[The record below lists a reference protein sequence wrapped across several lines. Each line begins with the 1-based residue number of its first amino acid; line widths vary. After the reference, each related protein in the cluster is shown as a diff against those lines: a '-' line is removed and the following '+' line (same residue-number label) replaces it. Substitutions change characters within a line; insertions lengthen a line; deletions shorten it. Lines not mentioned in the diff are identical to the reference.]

1 MVMVIICFFL
11 YKNLNLLNNYIIN
24 LVFNHFPFA
33 GIQGDVLFKLSIKSN
48 ATTGPPEKME
58 RISSDF
64 ASRRYALKTNWV
76 LNYLI

>member
-1 MVMVIICFFL
+1 MMYFL

-33 GIQGDVLFKLSIKSN
+33 RIQGDVLFKLSIKSEMLLL
-48 ATTGPPEKME
+48 GPPETE

-64 ASRRYALKTNWV
+64 ASKKMR
-76 LNYLI
+76 

>member
-1 MVMVIICFFL
+1 VVIIDDVFL

-33 GIQGDVLFKLSIKSN
+33 RIQGNVLFKLSIKSEMLL
-48 ATTGPPEKME
+48 GPPEKTE

-64 ASRRYALKTNWV
+64 ASKKIRVKNELV
-76 LNYLI
+76 LNYLMI